1 MKMKIA
7 IALLIIASAVIIW
20 LQLQTQKNL
29 RAEND
34 SLQQQ
39 IAQLKTDEE
48 NFSNRLANANDS
60 KQLSD
65 EQFNELLKLRGE
77 AGLLR
82 QQTNERA
89 KLNESSLGKYA
100 MNSVLAAKVA
110 QLKQKLE
117 QMPDK
122 KIPELQFLSEIDW
135 ADAARDADLN
145 TDDGIRQALSKLREE
160 AENTFLNDMMKNAIK
175 EYLAANGNV
184 LPSDLSQL
192 KPYFDVPVTD
202 AMLQRYQLLQTGTP
216 DPTATLVQEIAPP
229 VDDEYD
235 SYHEI
240 SLNGA
245 GGSGVN
251 EISSAVSAAARA
263 FAKNNNGQRPTDSS
277 QVMPYLQQ
285 PIDTS
290 KIQKYLNQFASPNR

>member
-7 IALLIIASAVIIW
+7 NALLILAGAVIIW
-20 LQLQTQKNL
+20 LQFQTQKNL
-29 RAEND
+29 RAENE

-39 IAQLKTDEE
+39 VAQLKMDEE
-48 NFSNRLANANDS
+48 NLSNRLADANDS
-60 KQLSD
+60 KKLSD
-65 EQFNELLKLRGE
+65 EQFNESLKLRGE
-77 AGLLR
+77 TRLLR
-82 QQTNERA
+82 QRTNELA
-89 KLNESSLGKYA
+89 KLNESSPEKYA

-135 ADAARDADLN
+135 ADAARDADLS

-160 AENTFLNDMMKNAIK
+160 AENTFLNDMTKNAIK
-175 EYLAANGNV
+175 EYLAVNGNV
-184 LPSDLSQL
+184 LPSDLYQL

-202 AMLQRYQLLQTGTP
+202 AMLQRYQLLQVGTP
-216 DPTATLVQEIAPP
+216 DPTATLVKEIDPP

-251 EISSAVSAAARA
+251 EIASAVLVAANA
-263 FAKNNNGQRPTDSS
+263 FAKNNNGQRATDSS
-277 QVMPYLQQ
+277 QIMPYLQQ
-285 PIDTS
+285 PIDTA
-290 KIQKYLNQFASPNR
+290 KIQKYLNQFASPNP

>member
-7 IALLIIASAVIIW
+7 IALLILAGAVIIW
-20 LQLQTQKNL
+20 LQFQTQRTL
-29 RAEND
+29 CAENK
-34 SLQQQ
+34 SLRQQ
-39 IAQLKTDEE
+39 IAQLKMDEE
-48 NFSNRLANANDS
+48 NLSNRLADTNDS
-60 KQLSD
+60 KKLSE

-77 AGLLR
+77 TGLLR
-82 QQTNERA
+82 QQTNELA
-89 KLNESSLGKYA
+89 KLNESSSEKYA
-100 MNSVLAAKVA
+100 MNAVLAAKVA

-135 ADAARDADLN
+135 ADAARDADLS

-160 AENTFLNDMMKNAIK
+160 AENAFLNDMTKNAIK

-184 LPSDLSQL
+184 LPSDLYQL

-216 DPTATLVQEIAPP
+216 DPTATLVKEIAQP

-240 SLNGA
+240 SINGA
-245 GGSGVN
+245 SGSGVN
-251 EISSAVSAAARA
+251 EVASAVSAAANA
-263 FAKNNNGQRPTDSS
+263 FAKNNNGQRATDSS
-277 QVMPYLQQ
+277 QIMPYLQQ
-285 PIDTS
+285 PIDTA
-290 KIQKYLNQFASPNR
+290 KIQKYLNQFASPNH

>member
-1 MKMKIA
+1 MKMKFA
-7 IALLIIASAVIIW
+7 IALLILAGAVIIW
-20 LQLQTQKNL
+20 LQFQTQKNL
-29 RAEND
+29 RAENE
-34 SLQQQ
+34 SLRQQ
-39 IAQLKTDEE
+39 IAQLKMDEE
-48 NFSNRLANANDS
+48 NLSNRLTDTNDS
-60 KQLSD
+60 KKLLD

-77 AGLLR
+77 TGLLR
-82 QQTNERA
+82 QRTNELA
-89 KLNESSLGKYA
+89 KLNESSPEKYA
-100 MNSVLAAKVA
+100 MNSVVAAKVA

-135 ADAARDADLN
+135 ADAARDADLS

-160 AENTFLNDMMKNAIK
+160 AENTFLNDMTKNAIK
-175 EYLAANGNV
+175 EYLAANGNI
-184 LPSDLSQL
+184 LPSDLYQL

-216 DPTATLVQEIAPP
+216 DPTATLVKEIAPP

-251 EISSAVSAAARA
+251 EIASAVLVAANA
-263 FAKNNNGQRPTDSS
+263 FAKNNNGQRATDSS
-277 QVMPYLQQ
+277 QIMPYLQQ
-285 PIDTS
+285 PIDTA
-290 KIQKYLNQFASPNR
+290 KIQKYLNQFVSPNP

>member
-1 MKMKIA
+1 MKIKFA
-7 IALLIIASAVIIW
+7 IALLILAGAVIIW
-20 LQLQTQKNL
+20 LQFQTQKNL
-29 RAEND
+29 RAENE
-34 SLQQQ
+34 SLRQQ
-39 IAQLKTDEE
+39 IAQLKMDEE
-48 NFSNRLANANDS
+48 NLSNRLADTNDS
-60 KQLSD
+60 KKLSD

-77 AGLLR
+77 TGLLR
-82 QQTNERA
+82 QRTNELAR
-89 KLNESSLGKYA
+89 LNESSPEKYA

-135 ADAARDADLN
+135 ADAARDADLS

-160 AENTFLNDMMKNAIK
+160 AENTFLNDMTKNAIK

-184 LPSDLSQL
+184 LPSDLYQL

-216 DPTATLVQEIAPP
+216 DPTATLVKEIAPP

-245 GGSGVN
+245 DGSGVN
-251 EISSAVSAAARA
+251 EISSAVSAAAKA

-285 PIDTS
+285 PIDTA
-290 KIQKYLNQFASPNR
+290 KIQKYLNQFASPNQ

>member
-1 MKMKIA
+1 
-7 IALLIIASAVIIW
+7 
-20 LQLQTQKNL
+20 
-29 RAEND
+29 
-34 SLQQQ
+34 
-39 IAQLKTDEE
+39 
-48 NFSNRLANANDS
+48 
-60 KQLSD
+60 
-65 EQFNELLKLRGE
+65 
-77 AGLLR
+77 
-82 QQTNERA
+82 
-89 KLNESSLGKYA
+89 
-100 MNSVLAAKVA
+100 VLAAKVA
-110 QLKQKLE
+110 RLKQKLE

-135 ADAARDADLN
+135 ADAARDADFS
-145 TDDGIRQALSKLREE
+145 TDDGIRQALGKLREE
-160 AENTFLNDMMKNAIK
+160 AENTFLNDMTKNAIK

-184 LPSDLSQL
+184 LPSDLYQL

-216 DPTATLVQEIAPP
+216 DPTATLVKEIAPL

-235 SYHEI
+235 SYHEM

-251 EISSAVSAAARA
+251 VISSAVSAAAKD

-285 PIDTS
+285 PIDTA
-290 KIQKYLNQFASPNR
+290 KIQKYLNQFASPNQ

>member
-7 IALLIIASAVIIW
+7 IALLILAGAAIIW
-20 LQLQTQKNL
+20 LQFQTQKNL
-29 RAEND
+29 RAENE

-39 IAQLKTDEE
+39 IAQLKMDEE
-48 NFSNRLANANDS
+48 KFSNRLADANDC
-60 KQLSD
+60 KNLSD

-82 QQTNERA
+82 QRTNELA
-89 KLNESSLGKYA
+89 KLNESSPEKYA

-110 QLKQKLE
+110 RLKQKLE

-135 ADAARDADLN
+135 ADAARDADFS
-145 TDDGIRQALSKLREE
+145 TDDGIRQALGKLREE
-160 AENTFLNDMMKNAIK
+160 AENTFLNDMTKNAIK

-184 LPSDLSQL
+184 LPSDLYQL

-216 DPTATLVQEIAPP
+216 DPTATLVKEIAPL

-235 SYHEI
+235 SYHEM

-251 EISSAVSAAARA
+251 VISSAVSAAAKD

-285 PIDTS
+285 PIDTA
-290 KIQKYLNQFASPNR
+290 KIQKYLNQFASPNQ